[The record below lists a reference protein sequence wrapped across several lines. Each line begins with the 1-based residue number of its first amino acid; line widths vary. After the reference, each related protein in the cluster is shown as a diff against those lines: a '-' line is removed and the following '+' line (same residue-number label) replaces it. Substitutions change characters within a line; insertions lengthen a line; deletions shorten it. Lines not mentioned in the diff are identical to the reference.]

1 MSTERWSRAAITA
14 LFERPF
20 NDLLDQAHQVHRS
33 QFDPNQVQ
41 TCKILSIKTGACPED
56 CKYCSQSG
64 HYKTDINKHK
74 LLDKQLVLGEAKK
87 AKKLG
92 TTRFC
97 MGAAWR
103 SIPDKSMPE
112 LIDLIKA
119 VKDMGLETCMTLGML
134 NESQAQTL
142 KAAGLDYY
150 NHNLD
155 TSPEYYPEIITTR
168 TYQERLD
175 TLALVRDQ
183 GIKVCCGGILGLGET
198 RDDRIGLIHQLANLP
213 QYPESVPINKLI
225 PIPGTPLGDKP
236 PVDTFEFVRT
246 IAVARITMPK
256 AYVRLSAGR
265 DQMSEE
271 CQALCFFA
279 GANSIFYGDELL
291 TTANASVQRDHALF
305 DKLGIEPM
313 GPYEDSLRENNNT
326 VTPDHAA
333 AV

>member
-1 MSTERWSRAAITA
+1 MSAQRWTRNAITA
-14 LFERPF
+14 LFEQPF
-20 NDLLDQAHQVHRS
+20 NNLLDQAHQVHKTH
-33 QFDPNQVQ
+33 FDPNQVQ

-64 HYKTDINKHK
+64 HYKTDINRHK
-74 LLDKQLVLGEAKK
+74 LLDKQLVLNEAKK

-112 LIDLIKA
+112 IVDLIQSVKA
-119 VKDMGLETCMTLGML
+119 MGLETCMTLGML
-134 NESQAQTL
+134 NENQAQTL
-142 KAAGLDYY
+142 KTAGLDYY

-175 TLALVRDQ
+175 TLATVRGQ

-198 RDDRIGLIHQLANLP
+198 RADRIGLIHQLANLP
-213 QYPESVPINKLI
+213 QYPQSVPINKLI

-236 PVDTFEFVRT
+236 PIDTFEFIRT
-246 IAVARITMPK
+246 IAVTRITMPT

-265 DQMSEE
+265 DQMSDT

-291 TTANASVQRDHALF
+291 TTANASVQRDHNLF
-305 DKLGIEPM
+305 EKLGIKPM
-313 GPYEDSLRENNNT
+313 GPYEDSLRGRDDTMAPEHVET
-326 VTPDHAA
+326 A
-333 AV
+333 

>member
-1 MSTERWSRAAITA
+1 MSIERWSHENITA
-14 LFERPF
+14 LFELPF
-20 NDLLDQAHQVHRS
+20 NDVLNQAHQVHKIH
-33 QFDPNQVQ
+33 FNPNQIQ

-64 HYKTDINKHK
+64 HYKTAINKHK
-74 LLDKQLVLGEAKK
+74 ILDKQLVLCEAKK
-87 AKKLG
+87 AKQLG

-103 SIPDKSMPE
+103 SIPEKSMPE
-112 LIDLIKA
+112 LVELIKA
-119 VKDMGLETCMTLGML
+119 VKAMELETCMTLGMI
-134 NESQAQTL
+134 NTHQAQTL

-155 TSPEYYPEIITTR
+155 TSPEYYPQIITTR

-175 TLALVRDQ
+175 TLALVRDT

-198 RDDRIGLIHQLANLP
+198 REDRIGLIYQLANLP

-225 PIPGTPLGDKP
+225 PIPGTPLGNQA
-236 PVDTFEFVRT
+236 PVDTFEFIRT

-265 DQMSEE
+265 DQMSGT

-279 GANSIFYGDELL
+279 GSNSIFYGDELL
-291 TTANASVQRDHALF
+291 TTANSSVQRDHALF
-305 DKLGIEPM
+305 DKLGIELI
-313 GPYEDSLRENNNT
+313 GPYQGSLRKLCSQDKQNH
-326 VTPDHAA
+326 VK